1 MSKGVVGSAKL
12 IPLFPTHIMKF
23 PLFDEYENWDGLL
36 AQLIEAETSE
46 KVIVEGNAQTSYNE
60 DWRTKS
66 YLLDYL
72 PELSSLMLTCLSTYA
87 RHNNQIAPI
96 IDDSWYTIM
105 HKGSKVQR
113 HRHEGS
119 AISGTLFV
127 NAPEGSQGLA
137 FANPTIPHR
146 MAERQHQS
154 GQDYAHLEEVESGD
168 LLIYPSWM
176 EHFVPAIDCDYR
188 TTISFNSHY
197 PVYTKNNT
205 ETT

>member
-1 MSKGVVGSAKL
+1 MTGVVNSAKL

-23 PLFDEYENWDGLL
+23 PLFDEYEDWDGLL
-36 AQLIEAETSE
+36 AQLIEAEASE
-46 KVIVEGNAQTSYNE
+46 NVIVEGKAQTSYNE

-66 YLLDYL
+66 YLLDHL

-87 RHNNQIAPI
+87 RYNNQIAPI

-127 NAPEGSQGLA
+127 NAPEGSNGLA

-146 MAERQHQS
+146 MAERQQTP
-154 GQDYAHLEEVESGD
+154 GQDYGHLQEVESGD

>member
-1 MSKGVVGSAKL
+1 MTGIVNSAKL

-36 AQLIEAETSE
+36 AQLMEAETSE
-46 KVIVEGNAQTSYNE
+46 NVIVEGKAQTSYNE

-66 YLLDYL
+66 YLLDHL

-87 RHNNQIAPI
+87 RYNNQIAPI
-96 IDDSWYTIM
+96 IDDSSYTIM

-127 NAPEGSQGLA
+127 NAPEGSNGLA

-146 MAERQHQS
+146 MAERQQTP
-154 GQDYAHLEEVESGD
+154 GQDYGHLQEVESGD

>member
-1 MSKGVVGSAKL
+1 MTGIVNSAKL

-36 AQLIEAETSE
+36 AQLMEAETSE
-46 KVIVEGNAQTSYNE
+46 SVIVEGKAQTSYNE

-66 YLLDYL
+66 YLLDHL

-87 RHNNQIAPI
+87 RYNNQIAPI

-127 NAPEGSQGLA
+127 NAPEGSIGLA

-146 MAERQHQS
+146 MAERQQTP
-154 GQDYAHLEEVESGD
+154 GQDYAHLQEVESGD
-168 LLIYPSWM
+168 LLIYTSWM